1 MNDQQTQSEQREAR
15 SAPPLGSALL
25 EEAEK
30 IRKAHVANVYAKRLS
45 EPPREGWAL
54 QSQYMKKEAP
64 HLSFC
69 RGDGWWSSDQA
80 CLYPTKEMAQAYA
93 DAHRGTP
100 PDVVYLKKDVECPNC
115 YGGHFRP
122 CQWCGDTGRVDFV
135 PNETVEPPAP
145 DQKKP

>member
-1 MNDQQTQSEQREAR
+1 MNTTIERTSGAAVAGA
-15 SAPPLGSALL
+15 APCSALL

-30 IRKAHVANVYAKRLS
+30 IRKAHVANMYAKRLS

-93 DAHRGTP
+93 DSHRGTP

-122 CQWCGDTGRVDFV
+122 CQWCGDTGRVDYV
-135 PNETVEPPAP
+135 PNADISRPAS
-145 DQKKP
+145 K